1 MNNKNQTILKKI
13 WFLIAPLF
21 LLVGLLIVPMLPRDI
36 ECPTV
41 TLYGHQ
47 CVFCGAT
54 RSFEYFHQFNWLLSI
69 QLNPFT
75 FFVLLCLWSFSLLYL
90 LSYIHPFIKHI
101 FNLIINFLYTN
112 FFMVFGFFIML
123 YLLQY
128 LFRIIFN

>member
-1 MNNKNQTILKKI
+1 MNNINQTIFKKI
-13 WFLIAPLF
+13 WFLITPVF
-21 LLVGLLIVPMLPRDI
+21 LLVGLIIVPILPRDI

-54 RSFEYFHQFNWLLSI
+54 RSFEHFHQFNWLLSI

-75 FFVLLCLWSFSLLYL
+75 FFVLFCLWSVSLLYI
-90 LSYIHPFIKHI
+90 LSYIHPFINHI
-101 FNLIINFLYTN
+101 FNQIITFLYNN